1 MLLGIL
7 GTGRIGSSVGL
18 AARRA
23 GHGTVGW
30 DPDASAAHGARS
42 AGAIEREAASAGAVA
57 AEADVI
63 VVAAP
68 LPATLVL
75 LGNFPPAPHATLV
88 TDVASVKRP
97 VVAAAAGLRNFVA
110 GHPLAGRERTGPGAA
125 SADLFDGRAWAYVP
139 PNEPSLEA
147 RAREFIESLGA
158 RPVAVSAER
167 HDAIV
172 AFTSHLPQVASSAL
186 GAMLAERAAD
196 PLAISLSGSGM
207 RSMTRLAGSSWEMWE
222 GILAANAAPVAQEV
236 RALADILRSVADAL
250 EAGDYAPAA
259 QCFSRGVNGSAAL
272 LANDE
277 VAGFVIPGTP
287 NESEPR

>member
-7 GTGRIGSSVGL
+7 GTGLIGASVGL
-18 AARRA
+18 AGRRA
-23 GHGTVGW
+23 GHDTLGW
-30 DPDASAAHGARS
+30 DPDASACQTALDV
-42 AGAIEREAASAGAVA
+42 GAIERSARSAETLA

-68 LPATLVL
+68 LPATLAL
-75 LGNFPPAPHATLV
+75 LHAFPPAPRAVLV
-88 TDVASVKRP
+88 TDVASVKAP

-110 GHPLAGRERTGPGAA
+110 GHPLAGSERSGPAAA
-125 SADLFDGRAWAYVP
+125 SADLFQGRVWAYVP
-139 PNEPSLEA
+139 PRERALED

-158 RPVAVSAER
+158 RPLAIEAER

-186 GAMLAERAAD
+186 GAMLARSAQD
-196 PLAISLSGSGM
+196 PLAAALSGSGM

-236 RALADILRSVADAL
+236 RALADILRSVADGL

-259 QCFSRGVNGSAAL
+259 ECFSRGANGSAAL
-272 LANDE
+272 RANDE